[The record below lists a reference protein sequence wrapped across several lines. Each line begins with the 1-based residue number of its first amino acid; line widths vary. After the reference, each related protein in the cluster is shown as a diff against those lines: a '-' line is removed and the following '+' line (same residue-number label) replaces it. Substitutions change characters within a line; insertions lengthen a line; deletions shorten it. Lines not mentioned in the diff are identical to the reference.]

1 MRMLPLQAG
10 SSLLTTY
17 SLSSTPKPG
26 PATGR
31 LSVRAGSCSCL
42 QLGCWSWLVDWR
54 VIETAPEREVQVN
67 PVVDSSPLEWSDPH
81 LVDRRSS
88 VRREGAAWAE

>member
-31 LSVRAGSCSCL
+31 LSLRAGSCSCL
-42 QLGCWSWLVDWR
+42 QLGCWSWLGDWR
-54 VIETAPEREVQVN
+54 VLFFGLFCMTIFGLFQTQI
-67 PVVDSSPLEWSDPH
+67 W
-81 LVDRRSS
+81 
-88 VRREGAAWAE
+88 

>member
-1 MRMLPLQAG
+1 MLPLQAG

-31 LSVRAGSCSCL
+31 LSLRAGSCSCL
-42 QLGCWSWLVDWR
+42 QLGCWSWLGDWR
-54 VIETAPEREVQVN
+54 VIKTAPEREVQVN
-67 PVVDSSPLEWSDPH
+67 PVVDSSPTFSRVLDSEAFCPFG
-81 LVDRRSS
+81 VD
-88 VRREGAAWAE
+88 G